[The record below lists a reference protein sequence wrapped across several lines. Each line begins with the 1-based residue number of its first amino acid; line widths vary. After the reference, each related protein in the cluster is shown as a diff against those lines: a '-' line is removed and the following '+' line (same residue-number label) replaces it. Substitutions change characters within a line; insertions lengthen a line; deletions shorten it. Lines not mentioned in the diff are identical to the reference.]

1 MTQKQNNTP
10 DYICP
15 YLGIVLTADE
25 EATAET
31 LEELTNGK
39 GDDDDE

>member
-1 MTQKQNNTP
+1 MAQKQNNAP
-10 DYICP
+10 DHDCP

-31 LEELTNGK
+31 LEELTDGK